1 MTSATDLPSGTPIW
15 VDLTS
20 PDVQAST
27 RFYGSL
33 FGWDA
38 EDLGE
43 QAGHYTM
50 FRKGGKMVAAA
61 SPPMAPGTPPVWTTY
76 IATDDAKATADKVRA
91 AGGTVVMEPFEVM
104 DAGSMAVF
112 QDSAGAFFSVWQRG
126 NHKGAELANE
136 PGSFTWNE
144 LQSRDIDA
152 AKRFYPAVFGWG
164 IKDNA
169 MGPMTYTEWQVD
181 NRSIAGGMAMMP
193 GVPENIPSYWLVY
206 FAVDDTDAAVKK
218 IEELG
223 GRVLAPAMD
232 SPAGRFAVVADPQ
245 GAAFAVIKIQ
255 R

>member
-1 MTSATDLPSGTPIW
+1 MTSATELAAGTPIW
-15 VDLTS
+15 VDVTS
-20 PDVQAST
+20 PDVQAAA

-43 QAGHYTM
+43 AAGHYTM

-61 SPPMAPGTPPVWTTY
+61 SAPMAPGTPPVWSTY
-76 IATDDAKATADKVRA
+76 VATNDASATAAKVRE
-91 AGGTVVMEPFEVM
+91 AGGTVVMDAFPVM

-112 QDSAGAFFSVWQRG
+112 QDPAGGFISVWQRG
-126 NHKGAELANE
+126 NHKGAELCNE

-164 IKDNA
+164 VKDNA
-169 MGPMTYTEWQVD
+169 MGPMTYTEWQLD
-181 NRSIAGGMAMMP
+181 GKSIAGGMTMMP
-193 GVPENIPSYWLVY
+193 GAPETVPSYWLVY
-206 FAVDDTDAAVKK
+206 FGVEDTDAAVNKVQ
-218 IEELG
+218 ELG

-245 GAAFAVIKIQ
+245 GAPFAVIKIQ

>member
-1 MTSATDLPSGTPIW
+1 MTSATDLAAGTPIW
-15 VDLTS
+15 VDVTS
-20 PDVQAST
+20 PDVQAAA

-43 QAGHYTM
+43 AAGHYTM

-61 SPPMAPGTPPVWTTY
+61 SAPMAPGAPPAWTTY
-76 IATDDAKATADKVRA
+76 VATDDASATVAKVRQ
-91 AGGTVVMEPFEVM
+91 AGGTVVMDAMAVM

-112 QDSAGAFFSVWQRG
+112 QGPDGSFIAVWQRG
-126 NHKGAELANE
+126 NHKGAELCNE

-164 IKDNA
+164 VKDNA
-169 MGPMTYTEWQVD
+169 MGAMTYTEWQLD
-181 NRSIAGGMAMMP
+181 GKSIAGAMTMMP
-193 GVPENIPSYWLVY
+193 GAPETVPSNWVVY
-206 FAVDDTDAAVKK
+206 FAVDDTDAAVTK
-218 IEELG
+218 IQELG
-223 GRVLAPAMD
+223 GRLLAPAMD

-245 GAAFAVIKIQ
+245 GAMFAVIKIQ